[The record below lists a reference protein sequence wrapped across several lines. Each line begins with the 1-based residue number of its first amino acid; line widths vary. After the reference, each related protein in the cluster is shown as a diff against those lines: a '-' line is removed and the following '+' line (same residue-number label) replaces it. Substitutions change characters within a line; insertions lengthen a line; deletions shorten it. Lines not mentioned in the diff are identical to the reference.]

1 MISLM
6 YTKEVIFNGGIAM
19 KKVLS
24 LLVVLCLFVTPVA
37 YASSTDDIASY
48 IETLPTEFIA
58 EMVRLF
64 NAELAKRGE
73 TLKEVTQLPTIDKEV
88 MVPIGSYTVG
98 IDIPVGVYTIKNDDK
113 QPGTIIVKTASGEA
127 VYYEALYQDDNV
139 GNIKLEFGYI
149 VDIKYGPLVFA
160 PFAPLGF

>member
-1 MISLM
+1 
-6 YTKEVIFNGGIAM
+6 M

-24 LLVVLCLFVTPVA
+24 LLVVLCLFVASVA
-37 YASSTDDIASY
+37 QASSTDDIATY

-58 EMVRLF
+58 EMIRLF

-73 TLKEVTQLPTIDKEV
+73 TLDEVTQLPTIDKEV
-88 MVPIGSYTVG
+88 MVPIGTYTVG
-98 IDIPVGVYTIKNDDK
+98 VDIPVGVYTIKNDEK
-113 QPGTIIVKTASGEA
+113 QSGTIIVKTASGKA
-127 VYYEALYQDDNV
+127 VYYEALYKGDNV

-149 VDIKYGPLVFA
+149 VEIAYGPLVFA